1 MPLCICFPWSLS
13 VPTLNLIKTGREE
26 DRNGQ
31 QNTQHSQG
39 TTLGVVK
46 VAFGAFLLQEIGA
59 VILPRDHCKK
69 VGQHRA
75 VNPD

>member
-1 MPLCICFPWSLS
+1 MS
-13 VPTLNLIKTGREE
+13 
-26 DRNGQ
+26 GQ
-31 QNTQHSQG
+31 HNTQLSQG

-69 VGQHRA
+69 SGTAQSSE
-75 VNPD
+75 P